1 MGDME
6 NRTRREAEDYQVSI
20 FIDLPDDNMVFS
32 RIKSELFKTKLKT

>member
-20 FIDLPDDNMVFS
+20 FIGLSDVNIIFQGSNQSPSKRN
-32 RIKSELFKTKLKT
+32 